1 METIHS
7 ASELQ
12 NKVIKLRESGK
23 RIGFVPTMGALHDGH
38 MSLVRA
44 ARKKCDILVL
54 SIFVNPLQFAPTED
68 LDKYPRTLEADSL
81 LAERDGVDLIF
92 APSPR
97 DMYPEGYDSNVSCG
111 GITERLEGASRPG
124 HFDGVTTVVLK
135 LFNIVQPHF
144 AVFGQKDAQ
153 QSLVIQRMVKD
164 LNIPVEIIVSPTVR
178 ESDGLAMSSRNQYL
192 TPAERTSAPAIN
204 RGLES
209 AKTAFEAGERNSSVL
224 ISEVEK
230 IYNAETL
237 LKTEYIALTNANCLP
252 IETIEENEVLL
263 SVVCRTKE
271 SNTRLIDNVILK
283 K

>member
-7 ASELQ
+7 AAEFQ
-12 NKVIKLRESGK
+12 NKIIRLRESGK

-44 ARKKCDILVL
+44 ARSQCDILVL

-68 LDKYPRTLEADSL
+68 LEKYPRTLEADSK
-81 LAERDGVDLIF
+81 LAEKEGVDLIF

-111 GITERLEGASRPG
+111 GITERLEGTSRPG

-153 QSLVIQRMVKD
+153 QSLVIRRMVRD
-164 LNIPVEIIVSPTVR
+164 LNIPVDIIVSPTVR

-192 TPAERTSAPAIN
+192 TAAERSVVPAIY
-204 RGLES
+204 RGLIS
-209 AKTAFEAGERNSSVL
+209 AKELFEEGEKDSTVL
-224 ISEVEK
+224 RATVEN
-230 IYNAETL
+230 IYNAEEL
-237 LKTEYIALTNANCLP
+237 LKIEYIALTNANCLP
-252 IETIEENEVLL
+252 IESVKEEEVLL
-263 SVVCRTKE
+263 SVVCRTEE
-271 SNTRLIDNVILK
+271 SNTRLIDNVILQ
-283 K
+283 